1 MLDNLPPNTLP
12 RLLRRTTLS
21 AIIVG
26 LVGFIVALLVAPPL
40 SALGVVIGVGL
51 AILNLRY
58 LDRQAA
64 RVELQG
70 EQSAKAVR
78 RQLGGK
84 TTGRLAMLTLVVL
97 VVVWLNAPLDVYKR
111 QDHGRWPVASAGAT
125 SRVVLMRIALGSDH
139 AGYDLKACLLY
150 TSRCV

>member
-1 MLDNLPPNTLP
+1 LHVLDNLPSNTLP
-12 RLLRRTTLS
+12 LLLRRTTLS
-21 AIIVG
+21 AIV
-26 LVGFIVALLVAPPL
+26 VGFVGFLVAAFLAPPL

-84 TTGRLAMLTLVVL
+84 TTGRLAIMTVIVIGVVF
-97 VVVWLNAPLDVYKR
+97 LNAPLGIGIVSGLVLY
-111 QDHGRWPVASAGAT
+111 QIVFVINVM
-125 SRVVLMRIALGSDH
+125 RVV
-139 AGYDLKACLLY
+139 AGQGGMQ
-150 TSRCV
+150 